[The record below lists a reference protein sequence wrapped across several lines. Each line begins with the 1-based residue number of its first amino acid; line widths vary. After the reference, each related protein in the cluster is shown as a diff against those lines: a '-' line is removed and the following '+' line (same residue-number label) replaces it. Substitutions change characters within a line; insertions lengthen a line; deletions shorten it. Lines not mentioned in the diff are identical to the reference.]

1 MFNLFPIF
9 KKKNT
14 SNTFDVSSNE
24 RKIFCRELI
33 NSSSLN
39 TSFYV
44 LLIVSVF
51 IVLAGLLKNSM
62 PLLIGGMLV
71 APMLSPVLGLSLA
84 LIIMNSKVSVRALKV
99 FLLTTL
105 LALSVSMFF
114 GLIFPFRTNE
124 MELIKQMGAG
134 GFELFIAIL
143 AGAAASLSWVKK
155 NLSTSLAGIA
165 IAVTLLP
172 PLAVAGLALAALDYT
187 IFISAIWTYFINVLG
202 IIIGS
207 FIIFMALKVKKEEK
221 QVVSGVSQENKEK

>member
-1 MFNLFPIF
+1 MNLLPRF
-9 KKKNT
+9 KKNET
-14 SNTFDVSSNE
+14 NNAFDITSNE

-33 NSSSLN
+33 DSSHLN
-39 TSFYV
+39 GSVYF
-44 LLIVSVF
+44 LLVVSIF
-51 IVLAGLLKNSM
+51 IVLAGLLKNSI

-84 LIIMNSKVSVRALKV
+84 IIIMKPKVVIRAVKV

-105 LALSVSMFF
+105 LALSVSMLF

-124 MELIKQMGAG
+124 MDLIRQMGAG

-143 AGAAASLSWVKK
+143 AGAAASLSWAKK
-155 NLSTSLAGIA
+155 NLSTNLAGIA

-187 IFISAIWTYFINVLG
+187 IFSMAIETYFINVLG
-202 IIIGS
+202 IVIGS
-207 FIIFMALKVKKEEK
+207 FAIFMVIKVKQEEK
-221 QVVSGVSQENKEK
+221 QILSEVLQENKEK